1 MSETTRNLELEQ
13 RLSAF
18 VDGELDPEEAEEIRR
33 ILGGDPAARARLDD
47 LQALSVALQTTL
59 EEIGEEA
66 DFEGFAD
73 EVMRRVER
81 AKAPAAAPG
90 RRRFFEWGVRRR
102 APIFAAAAALAAV
115 ATVVAVGPGILGDS
129 NRERL
134 LLEGDPADTRILA
147 MTTQGDHGAT
157 LFKTSAGTTII
168 YLTGK

>member
-1 MSETTRNLELEQ
+1 AGSSTRGRRCRPSCVSTSATNPWAWWRETRDDPARQWAPRRVAMSETTRNLELEQ

-33 ILGGDPAARARLDD
+33 ILGEDPAARARLDD

-115 ATVVAVGPGILGDS
+115 AT
-129 NRERL
+129 
-134 LLEGDPADTRILA
+134 
-147 MTTQGDHGAT
+147 
-157 LFKTSAGTTII
+157 
-168 YLTGK
+168 